1 MVRMSVANNDRSP
14 EQAAASDAGE
24 SVQVAPGAAEQPAE
38 RQLPDELQLTV
49 RRQVNLPLFIAIGVV
64 VGVIASII
72 CAYSFPP
79 PEALYQGYQVH
90 TPEQALG
97 FFLVFITA
105 LSVILF
111 AAIGL
116 IINAVVSRKR
126 GKVTVRRVPGADA
139 ADAAGDV
146 GDAEADGAGG
156 ADGAAGAA
164 DAAGSAAGADAAGG
178 RSDT

>member
-1 MVRMSVANNDRSP
+1 MSVANNDRSP
-14 EQAAASDAGE
+14 EGTDASGTGDPAQ
-24 SVQVAPGAAEQPAE
+24 SAPAAAEQPNE

-49 RRQVNLPLFIAIGVV
+49 RRQVNLPLFIVIGVV

-79 PEALYQGYQVH
+79 PESLYEGYQVH

-126 GKVTVRRVPGADA
+126 GKVTVRRVPASDADA
-139 ADAAGDV
+139 ADAVPGSVAEPAS
-146 GDAEADGAGG
+146 DAQN
-156 ADGAAGAA
+156 
-164 DAAGSAAGADAAGG
+164 GSAAHRAESSESAGP
-178 RSDT
+178 SEQ

>member
-24 SVQVAPGAAEQPAE
+24 SAQVAPGAAEQPAE

-139 ADAAGDV
+139 AGDAGDAGDAAAGDA
-146 GDAEADGAGG
+146 GDAGADGAGG

-164 DAAGSAAGADAAGG
+164 DAAGG

>member
-24 SVQVAPGAAEQPAE
+24 SAQPEPAAAEQPTE

-79 PEALYQGYQVH
+79 PESLYAGYQVH

-116 IINAVVSRKR
+116 IINAIVSRKR
-126 GKVTVRRVPGADA
+126 GKVTVRRVPGAGA
-139 ADAAGDV
+139 AED
-146 GDAEADGAGG
+146 ADGA
-156 ADGAAGAA
+156 D
-164 DAAGSAAGADAAGG
+164 GADAAGG
-178 RSDT
+178 RSEQ

>member
-1 MVRMSVANNDRSP
+1 M
-14 EQAAASDAGE
+14 
-24 SVQVAPGAAEQPAE
+24 QVAPGAAEQPAE

>member
-24 SVQVAPGAAEQPAE
+24 SAQVAPGAAEQPAE

-139 ADAAGDV
+139 AGADAAAGAAGAAGDA
-146 GDAEADGAGG
+146 GADGAGG
-156 ADGAAGAA
+156 ADGAAGA
-164 DAAGSAAGADAAGG
+164 DAAGG

>member
-1 MVRMSVANNDRSP
+1 MSVANNDRSP

-24 SVQVAPGAAEQPAE
+24 SAQVAPGAAEQPAE

-139 ADAAGDV
+139 AGDAGDAGDAAAGDA
-146 GDAEADGAGG
+146 GDAGADGAGG

-164 DAAGSAAGADAAGG
+164 DAAGG

>member
-14 EQAAASDAGE
+14 EQAAASDAEE
-24 SVQVAPGAAEQPAE
+24 SAQVVPGAAEQPAE
-38 RQLPDELQLTV
+38 RKLPDELQLTV

-126 GKVTVRRVPGADA
+126 GKVTVRRVPGAG
-139 ADAAGDV
+139 AAGDA
-146 GDAEADGAGG
+146 GDAGDAAAGDAGDAGADGAGG

-164 DAAGSAAGADAAGG
+164 DAAGG

>member
-1 MVRMSVANNDRSP
+1 MSVANNDRSP

-24 SVQVAPGAAEQPAE
+24 SAQGAPGAAEQPAE

-64 VGVIASII
+64 VGVVASII

-79 PEALYQGYQVH
+79 PEALYQGYEVH

-126 GKVTVRRVPGADA
+126 GKVTVRRVSGADA
-139 ADAAGDV
+139 AGAAGAAGDA
-146 GDAEADGAGG
+146 GADGAGG
-156 ADGAAGAA
+156 AAGAAGAA
-164 DAAGSAAGADAAGG
+164 DATGGAAGVDAAGG
-178 RSDT
+178 RSDA

>member
-1 MVRMSVANNDRSP
+1 MSVANNDRSP

-24 SVQVAPGAAEQPAE
+24 SAQVAPGAAEQPAE

>member
-1 MVRMSVANNDRSP
+1 MSVANNDRSP

-24 SVQVAPGAAEQPAE
+24 SAQVVPGAAEQPAE
-38 RQLPDELQLTV
+38 RKLPDELQLTV

-64 VGVIASII
+64 VGVITSII

-126 GKVTVRRVPGADA
+126 GKVTVRRVPDA
-139 ADAAGDV
+139 GDAETAETAEDVEPASDAAG
-146 GDAEADGAGG
+146 
-156 ADGAAGAA
+156 
-164 DAAGSAAGADAAGG
+164 AAGADAAGPAGAGG
-178 RSDT
+178 RSDAPRAGGPSDA

>member
-1 MVRMSVANNDRSP
+1 MSVANNDRSP

>member
-24 SVQVAPGAAEQPAE
+24 SAQVAPGAAEQPAE